1 MGDSMKQLL
10 LTKKNQNGVG
20 LLEALI
26 AVALS
31 SIIILGA
38 VYSTSRMLV
47 SQKEKNLQYIVIN
60 DLRNKLQNA
69 TAAEKKEWCQEVNPV
84 IPHVSYPK
92 KNDVIDIKVTCE
104 SMKIAVINPAN
115 ETYNKTIEDE
125 LQPIR
130 FEIDSTLLGGKVT
143 MGEVLK

>member
-1 MGDSMKQLL
+1 MKQLL
-10 LTKKNQNGVG
+10 LIKENQSGVG

-31 SIIILGA
+31 SILILGA
-38 VYSTSRMLV
+38 VYSTSRILV

-69 TAAEKKEWCQEVNPV
+69 TVAEKKEWCKEVDPV
-84 IPHVSYPK
+84 VPNISYPQES
-92 KNDVIDIKVTCE
+92 DVINIKVTCE
-104 SMKIAVINPAN
+104 SMKITVINSAN

-125 LQPIR
+125 LQPIK
-130 FEIDSTLLGGKVT
+130 FEIDSTFLGGKVT
-143 MGEVLK
+143 VGEVLK

>member
-1 MGDSMKQLL
+1 MKQLTL
-10 LTKKNQNGVG
+10 AKANQEGVG

-26 AVALS
+26 AIALS

-38 VYSTSRMLV
+38 IYSTSRMLV

-84 IPHVSYPK
+84 IPHISYPTE
-92 KNDVIDIKVTCE
+92 NDVIDIKVTCE
-104 SMKIAVINPAN
+104 SMKVAVINPAN

-125 LQPIR
+125 LQPIK
-130 FEIDSTLLGGKVT
+130 FEIDNTLLGGKVT
-143 MGEVLK
+143 VGEVLK